1 MHIPKPPDSEATSKI
16 CQASLDSHGYVMNL
30 TQAWAWRPDVFDAFA
45 ALRSQLTNNSTLSK
59 RELAVLVCAT
69 AAELGDS
76 YCALAWGKTLS
87 DCSDPASAAAII
99 RAEATDDLTPRD
111 RALSSWARKVAGDPN
126 ATTQDDVA
134 QLREAGLTD
143 REIAEATFFVAFRIA
158 FSTVNDALG
167 VQPDWQLR
175 VAAPQEV
182 SSAVD
187 FGRPTAASDLAQA

>member
-1 MHIPKPPDSEATSKI
+1 MHIPRPPESEATTKVY
-16 CQASLDSHGYVMNL
+16 QASLDSHGYVMNL
-30 TQAWAWRPDVFDAFA
+30 TRAWAWRPDVFHAFA
-45 ALRSQLTNNSTLSK
+45 ALRSQLTDNSTLSK

-87 DCSDPASAAAII
+87 DCSDSASAAAVL
-99 RAEATDDLTPRD
+99 RATAADDLTPRD
-111 RALSSWARKVAGDPN
+111 CALSSWARKVVGNPN
-126 ATTQDDVA
+126 ATTQDDIA

-143 REIAEATFFVAFRIA
+143 REIAEATFFVGFRMA

-182 SSAVD
+182 SRAVD
-187 FGRPTAASDLAQA
+187 FGRPTATRDSPQA